1 MVGELLQRRLNDDV
15 RPDLVRELL
24 DWHEDVAAD
33 LLWDPHTPQCGHT
46 KRGFIEEASGG
57 IIRAAHGRDGRQSGY
72 RVQHGPLWHGGKSGQ
87 NARQVAEITGGDAF
101 LICQDGEELDPDCVA
116 MDVHTRCKAK
126 VFKLSDVIRNMN
138 SDGSLSGVL
147 PSDYENYVFSKAI
160 NQYSTPQY
168 IVLDAAVQKSLV
180 VEQSLPVMYTEDKE
194 FAVFSVDGQT
204 RWLHS
209 ALSGLKDSQV
219 GEDSFFVLYNES
231 LLSQGTV
238 TLSVRAA
245 STKDGETLYLTTDGG
260 ETFSLKLTTQ
270 YAWYSF
276 NFNVSGEGSPLTVR
290 FSSDKGLAYV
300 ENYTIQ

>member
-1 MVGELLQRRLNDDV
+1 
-15 RPDLVRELL
+15 
-24 DWHEDVAAD
+24 
-33 LLWDPHTPQCGHT
+33 
-46 KRGFIEEASGG
+46 
-57 IIRAAHGRDGRQSGY
+57 
-72 RVQHGPLWHGGKSGQ
+72 
-87 NARQVAEITGGDAF
+87 
-101 LICQDGEELDPDCVA
+101 